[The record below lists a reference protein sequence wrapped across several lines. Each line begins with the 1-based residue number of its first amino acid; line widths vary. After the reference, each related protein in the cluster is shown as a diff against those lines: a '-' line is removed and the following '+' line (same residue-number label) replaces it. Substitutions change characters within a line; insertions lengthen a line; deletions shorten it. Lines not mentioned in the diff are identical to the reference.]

1 MLKTTKVNSGVYLLE
16 LHIKKAIQIK
26 TKRFLGQQ
34 FPKGY
39 YYYSGSAQKNL
50 SHRLERHIRK
60 NKIIHWHIDHL
71 TSDPDCE
78 IKAVFIANGKDKNL
92 ECEFVD
98 VLLREFGLKITSEG
112 FGNGD
117 CHTCN
122 SHLLYSKKKID
133 HNHFISLYQSI
144 ERFIPSSKETF

>member
-1 MLKTTKVNSGVYLLE
+1 MLKTTKGNSGVYLLE
-16 LHIKKAIQIK
+16 LHIKKPIQIK
-26 TKRFLGQQ
+26 AKRFLLQQ

-50 SHRLERHIRK
+50 SHRLKRHLRK
-60 NKIIHWHIDHL
+60 EKIIHWHIDHL
-71 TSDPDCE
+71 TSNPECE
-78 IKAVFIANGKDKNL
+78 VKTIFVANGAGKNL
-92 ECEFVD
+92 ECEFVK
-98 VLLREFGLKITSEG
+98 VLLTKFSLEITAKH

-117 CHTCN
+117 CSICD
-122 SHLLYSKKKID
+122 SHLLSSKKRID